1 MTSYEAYLTY
11 PVEVARMQELEP
23 KISGGTTV
31 VLAVVCGSTLYVANV
46 GDSRA
51 VLVNENEK
59 GLQQVLQMS
68 VDHGVENI
76 DEMKRLVDLG
86 LDREQLKRSGR
97 LGSQE
102 NTRSIGDYSIKGG
115 YKDVDTLQ
123 HCKAQPGLCE
133 PYVDVIPLT
142 PHCKYIILM
151 TDGVYKSI
159 EEPFQQKA
167 GIDTNKVLMT
177 TVNHE
182 SDQLVAQKRRFNV
195 LADRV
200 LGRIRAIHEDAYKN
214 NAAQDVRS
222 PVAVACRKRDDM
234 TLLVHQFAI

>member
-1 MTSYEAYLTY
+1 MGTFSNLLQVVYCKLWELFSLSTQLEIQDIVSFLKTVISCDFLPWLISR
-11 PVEVARMQELEP
+11 PVSMEFPIATPPPE
-23 KISGGTTV
+23 
-31 VLAVVCGSTLYVANV
+31 
-46 GDSRA
+46 RA
-51 VLVNENEK
+51 VPYCAMGTEPYFKSAALFYILSRNLIGPHVTQFF
-59 GLQQVLQMS
+59 LLF
-68 VDHGVENI
+68 I
-76 DEMKRLVDLG
+76 
-86 LDREQLKRSGR
+86 
-97 LGSQE
+97 SQAPIILCF
-102 NTRSIGDYSIKGG
+102 RR
-115 YKDVDTLQ
+115 